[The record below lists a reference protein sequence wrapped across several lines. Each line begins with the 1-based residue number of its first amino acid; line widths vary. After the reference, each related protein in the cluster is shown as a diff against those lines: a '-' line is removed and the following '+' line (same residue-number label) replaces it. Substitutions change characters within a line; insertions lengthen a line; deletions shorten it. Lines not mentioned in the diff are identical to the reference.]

1 MHARVG
7 RTPKRAIL
15 LLGLLLVS
23 VAVRQGL
30 AVADTDPIRPDVL
43 AGSWYPGEPDAL
55 RRQVDRFLDLAPE
68 EEVRGEVVALIAPH
82 AGYAYSGP
90 TAAVAYRQV
99 RGRSYDAVVVLAP
112 SHREPFRGASV
123 YAGGSYRT
131 PLGLVSVDSGLA
143 DAIVSGG
150 GSDVHAGLAGHRVS
164 PGGAGEHSLE
174 IQLPFLQRVLPEVP
188 IVPIVV
194 GAHDLGACRRIAEA
208 IASAAEGR
216 RVLIVASSDLYHGYS
231 RKACVDTDAR
241 TLGLVRAMDE
251 TSLYGC
257 FEDGKCQA
265 CGDGPIL
272 IALMAARSLGADRA
286 EILARTNS
294 SDVTGETG
302 GWVVGY
308 GAVAFVAADGGDPKV
323 DTRVPEEACD
333 ELLRIARRSV
343 ERCTRGEALSP
354 PESEHPALAESRGVF
369 VTLTLDGRL
378 RGCIGSLVA
387 AAPLGVGVQQM
398 ARKAALR
405 DPRFRPVRPEEVEKL
420 HIEISVLTPLRPL
433 DDVLE
438 VEVGRHG
445 LLIAQGNASGVL
457 LPQVPVELGWD
468 RRTFLEQV
476 CRKAGLPT
484 TAYLDDDV
492 RLWTFEAQV
501 FGEE

>member
-1 MHARVG
+1 MHAPVG
-7 RTPKRAIL
+7 RNPQCAIL
-15 LLGLLLVS
+15 LLGLLLVT
-23 VAVRQGL
+23 VPFHPGL
-30 AVADTDPIRPDVL
+30 AVADTDPVRPEVL
-43 AGSWYPGEPDAL
+43 AGSWYPGEPEAL
-55 RRQVDRFLDLAPE
+55 GRQVDRFLDLAPPK
-68 EEVRGEVVALIAPH
+68 EVRGEIVALIAPH
-82 AGYAYSGP
+82 AGYVYSGP

-112 SHREPFRGASV
+112 SHRERFRGASV
-123 YAGGSYRT
+123 YARGSYRT
-131 PLGLVSVDSGLA
+131 PLGPVAVDEGLA
-143 DAIVSGG
+143 RAIVSEGG
-150 GSDVHAGLAGHRVS
+150 RDVHAGPEGHRVS
-164 PGGAGEHSLE
+164 PAGTGEHSLE
-174 IQLPFLQRVLPEVP
+174 IQLPFLQRVLPGVP

-194 GAHDLGACRRIAEA
+194 GAHDLDACRRIAEA
-208 IASAAEGR
+208 IVSAAEGR
-216 RVLIVASSDLYHGYS
+216 HVLIVASSDLYHGYS
-231 RKACVDTDAR
+231 RKACVDTDAQ

-251 TSLYGC
+251 IGLHGS
-257 FEDGKCQA
+257 FEDGRCQA

-294 SDVTGETG
+294 NDVTGESG

-308 GAVAFVAADGGDPKV
+308 SAVAFIAADGSESGQES
-323 DTRVPEEACD
+323 RVPEEACH
-333 ELLRIARRSV
+333 ELLRIARQSV

-369 VTLTLDGRL
+369 VTLTRDGRL

-387 AAPLGVGVQQM
+387 ATPLGVGVQEM
-398 ARKAALR
+398 AKRAALR

-433 DDVLE
+433 DDVSK